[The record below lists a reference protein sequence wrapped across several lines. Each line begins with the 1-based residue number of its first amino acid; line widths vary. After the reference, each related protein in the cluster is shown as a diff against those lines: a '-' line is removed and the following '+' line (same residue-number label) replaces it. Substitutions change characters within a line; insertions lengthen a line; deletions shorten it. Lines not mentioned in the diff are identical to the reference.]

1 MRDVAHKTYIRRLLC
16 KLHQR
21 LEERK
26 DLNIGAFD
34 RKASETMRSSVRTS
48 IILTSQVSDG

>member
-48 IILTSQVSDG
+48 IILTSQVADG